1 MSTDIRTKTI
11 SFQTKNVWAQ
21 KRRLQ
26 LSTIRRKFVVFYF
39 SLAGLDLSCISRNI
53 MISRALLLVSSP
65 ILNSLRSLRKEA
77 ATASPVCSAL
87 SFSCRSLAICA
98 EKHAWPRAFGAFRQ
112 QAGLVKFC
120 GASVTLHS
128 MHLPTATRILHGN
141 GAEH

>member
-21 KRRLQ
+21 KKTITI
-26 LSTIRRKFVVFYF
+26 TIRRKFVVFYF

-98 EKHAWPRAFGAFRQ
+98 EKHAGLGHLARFASRQ
-112 QAGLVKFC
+112 DLSNFVE
-120 GASVTLHS
+120 L
-128 MHLPTATRILHGN
+128 L
-141 GAEH
+141 